1 MKDEAPLRQRFI
13 GVKVHGIGNYVY
25 VVDESVPGGS
35 NLIIEILNRV
45 LAHLDASGKLPSDP
59 QSVLYLQV
67 DNCGENKNRTMFAYL
82 TDLVRRDVF
91 FKVKASFLMVGH
103 THEDIDQFF
112 SVISKHLKQL
122 HVNCPDQQSLF
133 AEMKKAFSKVDDVPE
148 IFTFLATEMFDY
160 CAFYDP
166 VIDSEISYHQ
176 EPHVFCIKQFVISN
190 GPPVQVVTLVH
201 YKMWAESSVWLPA
214 IEPENE
220 VLGVENLPALECV
233 GPTGQGASKKRKMQV
248 GMLTKGQKAACTKPA
263 KNLFA
268 MRQSKP
274 CHDIQE
280 NQPFQIDA
288 VSGVFVD
295 DIPSSQCRT
304 IQPVASKGHLRGI
317 PWICDSPCSSTAH
330 RILFSPEVMATNAKR
345 SLKIHTAIRTNFAS
359 KYKSLF
365 TTEVLKN
372 WDSWLVLQQELWIF
386 GGSPTVQ
393 DTLCFPCDISIRRLL
408 LDEAEEQP
416 AEIEDCTLADL
427 PDEQETKTFDGG
439 EFGSFSKQQRLEMV
453 RLILAEIDSFNEKA
467 MVYEN
472 MFCIYRFEHEDID

>member
-1 MKDEAPLRQRFI
+1 MKDEAPLGQRVI

-59 QSVLYLQV
+59 QSVMYLQV

-176 EPHVFCIKQFVISN
+176 EPHVFRIKQFVISN

-220 VLGVENLPALECV
+220 VLAVENLPALECV

-248 GMLTKGQKAACTKPA
+248 GMLTKGQKAACTKSS

-268 MRQSKP
+268 MHQLNLMIFNKTNLFKLMQYLECSLMTYPLPSAGQFSRLPPKP
-274 CHDIQE
+274 TCEGFLGFVILPALQL
-280 NQPFQIDA
+280 PI
-288 VSGVFVD
+288 VF
-295 DIPSSQCRT
+295 
-304 IQPVASKGHLRGI
+304 
-317 PWICDSPCSSTAH
+317 
-330 RILFSPEVMATNAKR
+330 
-345 SLKIHTAIRTNFAS
+345 
-359 KYKSLF
+359 
-365 TTEVLKN
+365 
-372 WDSWLVLQQELWIF
+372 
-386 GGSPTVQ
+386 
-393 DTLCFPCDISIRRLL
+393 CFH
-408 LDEAEEQP
+408 Q
-416 AEIEDCTLADL
+416 
-427 PDEQETKTFDGG
+427 K
-439 EFGSFSKQQRLEMV
+439 
-453 RLILAEIDSFNEKA
+453 
-467 MVYEN
+467 
-472 MFCIYRFEHEDID
+472 